1 MKNARVD
8 ESGTKLTA
16 LEEFLRISKKQVVS
30 IQHDNPLV
38 LRQSP
43 GVYLVQGEHKACIK
57 IVLVSVRVTNVIN
70 HHHLHTFIVPAMER
84 SNLDF
89 VSYLC
94 VCM

>member
-57 IVLVSVRVTNVIN
+57 IVLVSVRVTNIIN
-70 HHHLHTFIVPAMER
+70 HHHLYIFVVPAMDR

-89 VSYLC
+89 VTYLC
-94 VCM
+94 I